1 MDKHYNA
8 QETER
13 KWYAHWTEKGYFHST
28 PDERKA
34 YSIVIPPPN
43 VTGVLHM
50 GHMLNNTIQDVLIR
64 RARLLGL
71 NACWVPGTDHASIAT
86 EAKVVQLL
94 REKGI
99 KKSDISRQEF
109 LKYAFEWKDKYGG
122 IILDQ
127 LKMLGASCDWERT
140 RFTMEPKLSEYVIKV
155 FVDLYN
161 KGLIYKGLRMIN
173 WDPEAKTALS
183 NEEVQ
188 YHEED
193 SKLYKVRYEI
203 AGSADEWVTI
213 ATTRPETILGD
224 TAIAVNPNDERY
236 SGLKGKSVIVP
247 IVNRIVP
254 IIFDSY
260 VEMEF
265 GTGALKV
272 TPAHDMNDN
281 EIGSRHKL
289 ESIDIFNDNGTM
301 SELAKFY
308 VGMDRFE
315 VRKQI
320 VKDLKAQGHIVA
332 IENYK
337 NKVGR
342 SERTGAVVEP
352 RLKEQWFLKME
363 KLSSMALAAVED
375 GDVRFFP
382 DHMINMYRNWLKP
395 ENVRDWC
402 VSRQLWWGQQI
413 PAFYTKDGKMA
424 VAETIEEA
432 LAMLNKDGGKYT
444 AEDLKQ
450 DEDVVDTWFSSWL
463 WPIAVFDGFENK
475 EELRYY
481 YPTNVLVTGWDI
493 MFFWVARMIMAGYE
507 WAPELLGEG
516 HEAKPFND
524 VYFTGMVR
532 DKFRRKMSKSLGN
545 SPDAIELILKYSADG
560 VRFGMLSS
568 AAAGNDIVFDA
579 PFDDKSKKIINE
591 SKMCELGR
599 NFTNKMWNALKLLKG
614 WNISEEKPSAVN
626 LLAMKWIEQKL
637 NEQIAEANAGFESY
651 RLSEVL
657 MGLRSLIW
665 DDFCSW
671 YLEII
676 KPVYGQPIDRTT
688 LDFTIGI
695 FEKMMT
701 LLHPFMPFIT
711 EELWANL
718 RARATGDDCVV
729 SKWPEAGSCEPKFLQ
744 AVEKMKV
751 VVQNIRDVRA
761 KNQLPEKEQL
771 KMMVKDSESARDFL
785 TEAGMTETIVKIGFL
800 ESLGITSED
809 TDATS
814 FLAGTEQYFL
824 FFEKKVNIA
833 EEIARIKKDL
843 EYFQGFVISIGKKLE
858 NEKFVQN
865 AKPEV
870 VDAERKKMADG
881 HEKIKLLQE
890 ELEKYQKS
898 EI

>member
-1 MDKHYNA
+1 
-8 QETER
+8 
-13 KWYAHWTEKGYFHST
+13 
-28 PDERKA
+28 
-34 YSIVIPPPN
+34 
-43 VTGVLHM
+43 
-50 GHMLNNTIQDVLIR
+50 
-64 RARLLGL
+64 
-71 NACWVPGTDHASIAT
+71 
-86 EAKVVQLL
+86 
-94 REKGI
+94 
-99 KKSDISRQEF
+99 
-109 LKYAFEWKDKYGG
+109 
-122 IILDQ
+122 
-127 LKMLGASCDWERT
+127 
-140 RFTMEPKLSEYVIKV
+140 VIKV
-155 FVDLYN
+155 FVDLYK

-193 SKLYKVRYEI
+193 SKLYKVRYKI
-203 AGSADEWVTI
+203 AGSSDEWVTI

-281 EIGSRHKL
+281 EIGTRHKL

-320 VKDLKAQGHIVA
+320 VKDLKAQGHVVA

-424 VAETIEEA
+424 VAETVEEA
-432 LAMLNKDGGKYT
+432 LTILNKDGGKYT

-475 EELRYY
+475 EELKYY

-626 LLAMKWIEQKL
+626 LMAMKWIEQKL

-771 KMMVKDSESARDFL
+771 KMMVKDSESTRDFL

-824 FFEKKVNIA
+824 FFEKKINIA
-833 EEIARIKKDL
+833 DEIARIKKDL
-843 EYFQGFVISIGKKLE
+843 EYFQGFVNAIGKKLE

-870 VDAERKKMADG
+870 VEAERKKMADG
-881 HEKIKLLQE
+881 HSKIQLLQE
-890 ELEKYQKS
+890 ELEKLES
-898 EI
+898 A

>member
-1 MDKHYNA
+1 
-8 QETER
+8 
-13 KWYAHWTEKGYFHST
+13 
-28 PDERKA
+28 
-34 YSIVIPPPN
+34 
-43 VTGVLHM
+43 
-50 GHMLNNTIQDVLIR
+50 
-64 RARLLGL
+64 
-71 NACWVPGTDHASIAT
+71 
-86 EAKVVQLL
+86 
-94 REKGI
+94 
-99 KKSDISRQEF
+99 
-109 LKYAFEWKDKYGG
+109 
-122 IILDQ
+122 
-127 LKMLGASCDWERT
+127 
-140 RFTMEPKLSEYVIKV
+140 
-155 FVDLYN
+155 
-161 KGLIYKGLRMIN
+161 
-173 WDPEAKTALS
+173 
-183 NEEVQ
+183 
-188 YHEED
+188 
-193 SKLYKVRYEI
+193 
-203 AGSADEWVTI
+203 
-213 ATTRPETILGD
+213 
-224 TAIAVNPNDERY
+224 
-236 SGLKGKSVIVP
+236 
-247 IVNRIVP
+247 
-254 IIFDSY
+254 
-260 VEMEF
+260 
-265 GTGALKV
+265 
-272 TPAHDMNDN
+272 
-281 EIGSRHKL
+281 
-289 ESIDIFNDNGTM
+289 
-301 SELAKFY
+301 
-308 VGMDRFE
+308 
-315 VRKQI
+315 
-320 VKDLKAQGHIVA
+320 
-332 IENYK
+332 
-337 NKVGR
+337 
-342 SERTGAVVEP
+342 
-352 RLKEQWFLKME
+352 
-363 KLSSMALAAVED
+363 
-375 GDVRFFP
+375 
-382 DHMINMYRNWLKP
+382 
-395 ENVRDWC
+395 
-402 VSRQLWWGQQI
+402 
-413 PAFYTKDGKMA
+413 
-424 VAETIEEA
+424 
-432 LAMLNKDGGKYT
+432 
-444 AEDLKQ
+444 
-450 DEDVVDTWFSSWL
+450 
-463 WPIAVFDGFENK
+463 
-475 EELRYY
+475 
-481 YPTNVLVTGWDI
+481 
-493 MFFWVARMIMAGYE
+493 MIMAGYE
-507 WAPELLGEG
+507 WAPELLGEE

-545 SPDAIELILKYSADG
+545 SPDAIELIQKYSADG

-614 WNISEEKPSAVN
+614 WNITEEKPSAVN

-729 SKWPEAGSCEPKFLQ
+729 SRWPEAGSSEPKFLQ

-771 KMMVKDSESARDFL
+771 KMVVKDSESAREFL
-785 TEAGMTETIVKIGFL
+785 SESGINETIVKIGHL

-809 TDATS
+809 NDATS

-833 EEIARIKKDL
+833 EEIARIKKEL

-870 VDAERKKMADG
+870 VEAERKKMADG
-881 HEKIKLLQE
+881 HSKIQLLQE

>member
-1 MDKHYNA
+1 
-8 QETER
+8 
-13 KWYAHWTEKGYFHST
+13 
-28 PDERKA
+28 
-34 YSIVIPPPN
+34 
-43 VTGVLHM
+43 
-50 GHMLNNTIQDVLIR
+50 
-64 RARLLGL
+64 
-71 NACWVPGTDHASIAT
+71 
-86 EAKVVQLL
+86 
-94 REKGI
+94 
-99 KKSDISRQEF
+99 
-109 LKYAFEWKDKYGG
+109 
-122 IILDQ
+122 
-127 LKMLGASCDWERT
+127 
-140 RFTMEPKLSEYVIKV
+140 
-155 FVDLYN
+155 
-161 KGLIYKGLRMIN
+161 
-173 WDPEAKTALS
+173 
-183 NEEVQ
+183 
-188 YHEED
+188 
-193 SKLYKVRYEI
+193 
-203 AGSADEWVTI
+203 
-213 ATTRPETILGD
+213 
-224 TAIAVNPNDERY
+224 
-236 SGLKGKSVIVP
+236 
-247 IVNRIVP
+247 
-254 IIFDSY
+254 
-260 VEMEF
+260 
-265 GTGALKV
+265 
-272 TPAHDMNDN
+272 
-281 EIGSRHKL
+281 
-289 ESIDIFNDNGTM
+289 
-301 SELAKFY
+301 
-308 VGMDRFE
+308 
-315 VRKQI
+315 
-320 VKDLKAQGHIVA
+320 
-332 IENYK
+332 
-337 NKVGR
+337 
-342 SERTGAVVEP
+342 
-352 RLKEQWFLKME
+352 
-363 KLSSMALAAVED
+363 
-375 GDVRFFP
+375 
-382 DHMINMYRNWLKP
+382 
-395 ENVRDWC
+395 
-402 VSRQLWWGQQI
+402 
-413 PAFYTKDGKMA
+413 
-424 VAETIEEA
+424 
-432 LAMLNKDGGKYT
+432 
-444 AEDLKQ
+444 
-450 DEDVVDTWFSSWL
+450 
-463 WPIAVFDGFENK
+463 
-475 EELRYY
+475 
-481 YPTNVLVTGWDI
+481 
-493 MFFWVARMIMAGYE
+493 
-507 WAPELLGEG
+507 
-516 HEAKPFND
+516 
-524 VYFTGMVR
+524 
-532 DKFRRKMSKSLGN
+532 LGN

-626 LLAMKWIEQKL
+626 LMAMKWIEQKL

-824 FFEKKVNIA
+824 FFEKKINIA
-833 EEIARIKKDL
+833 DEIARIKKDL
-843 EYFQGFVISIGKKLE
+843 EYFQGFVNAIGKKLE

-870 VDAERKKMADG
+870 VEAERKKMADG
-881 HEKIKLLQE
+881 HSKIQLLQE
-890 ELEKYQKS
+890 ELEKLES
-898 EI
+898 A